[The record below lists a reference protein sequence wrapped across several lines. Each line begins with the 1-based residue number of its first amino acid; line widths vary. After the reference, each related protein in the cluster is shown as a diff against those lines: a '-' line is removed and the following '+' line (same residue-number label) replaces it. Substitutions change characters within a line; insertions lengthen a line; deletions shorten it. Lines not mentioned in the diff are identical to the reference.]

1 MNPIKI
7 LIMDFSQGSYANAD
21 FSESDAGAGG
31 SITANELN
39 SIVNIK
45 TAISN
50 LVDSTS
56 NVIESTMD
64 GYKIKLAE
72 QRRDLKVLCCL
83 ENLNVLNSFVRPEV
97 EKETIDVLKN
107 LAYNLNNPSFN
118 PSSRDLF
125 KDLNI
130 DLSGNSQTD
139 IITEDLGIPYETA
152 HKLIM
157 KINSLYNKTVSD
169 LFVCDTRLQSS
180 IKTAESLLKQVENI
194 LTLEENEI
202 SSELYATL
210 SKYVNNSFA
219 KLEIAEAFTNFI
231 ETRRKFVHYK
241 NLLGLN
247 YAASISEEPP
257 LCSICMEKSINTV
270 LINCG
275 HTFCSN
281 CAQKQIVNCYICRC
295 RISQKLRLYFS

>member
-1 MNPIKI
+1 VNLIKI
-7 LIMDFSQGSYANAD
+7 VMDFSQGTYASAD

-31 SITANELN
+31 GVTAQELN

-45 TAISN
+45 TAINN

-56 NVIESTMD
+56 NVIESTID
-64 GYKIKLAE
+64 GYKMKLGE
-72 QRRDLKVLCCL
+72 QRRNLKVLCCL
-83 ENLNVLNSFVRPEV
+83 ENLNVLNSFVRPEA

-118 PSSRDLF
+118 PSSRDFF

-130 DLSGNSQTD
+130 DLSGNLQTNTL
-139 IITEDLGIPYETA
+139 TEELGIPYEEA
-152 HKLIM
+152 HNLIM
-157 KINSLYNKTVSD
+157 KINTLYNKTVTE
-169 LFVCDTRLQSS
+169 LFVSDKRLQSS
-180 IKTAESLLKQVENI
+180 IKNAENILKQVENI

-219 KLEIAEAFTNFI
+219 KLEIADAFTNFI

-241 NLLGLN
+241 NLLGLKN
-247 YAASISEEPP
+247 AASISDEPP
-257 LCSICMEKSINTV
+257 TCSICMEKSINTV
-270 LINCG
+270 FINCG
-275 HTFCSN
+275 HTFCNN
-281 CAQKQIVNCYICRC
+281 CAQKQVVNCYICRC